1 MTNWKSRMMSGSGAF
16 FIEILYTKNIVMPK
30 EKNYKWK
37 LGFFSVAALIIA
49 IAAIY
54 YIGKQKNKFGSVLH
68 VSALFNSVSGLKIG
82 SNVRLG
88 GIDVGTVDGISL
100 VTDTSV
106 QVDMIIQRKVQRFI
120 KKDAKASISSEGL
133 MGDKVISI
141 TAGTP
146 GQQPI
151 AEGDSLPTL
160 KPIETDQIMAS
171 LKVSADN
178 AAVITGNL
186 ADISSRI
193 NSGKGALGKL
203 LHDTTLS
210 SNISSTM
217 KNLKKSSEGLSEN
230 MEAAKHNFLLRGYFK
245 KKEKEK
251 KKQEEEAKKQ
261 QEEQQQAEKDKKN
274 KKDH

>member
-1 MTNWKSRMMSGSGAF
+1 
-16 FIEILYTKNIVMPK
+16 MPK

-37 LGFFSVAALIIA
+37 LGLFSVVALVVA
-49 IAAIY
+49 VSAIY

-82 SNVRLG
+82 SNIRLS

-106 QVDMIIQRKVQRFI
+106 QVDMIIQKKAQKFI

-133 MGDKVISI
+133 MGDKVIAI
-141 TAGTP
+141 GPGTAG
-146 GQQPI
+146 QPPVQD
-151 AEGDSLPTL
+151 GDTIGSL

-186 ADISSRI
+186 ADISSRV
-193 NSGKGALGKL
+193 NNGRGALGKL
-203 LHDTTLS
+203 LKDTSLS
-210 SNISSTM
+210 SNISATM
-217 KNLKKSSEGLSEN
+217 KNLKKSSEGLNEN
-230 MEAAKHNFLLRGYFK
+230 MEAAKHNFLLRGYFR

-251 KKQEEEAKKQ
+251 KKQEEAAQKQ
-261 QEEQQQAEKDKKN
+261 QEEAQKKEKN
-274 KKDH
+274 KKN